1 MAYLLIKK
9 YSEIKGCFEEVS
21 LCPCAISHLSLRI
34 KQSRLKCLCIC
45 LKLECSVT
53 FNLLAPEFHI

>member
-9 YSEIKGCFEEVS
+9 YSEIKGCFEEVFLYPS
-21 LCPCAISHLSLRI
+21 ARSHLSLCIKESRI
-34 KQSRLKCLCIC
+34 KCLCIC

-53 FNLLAPEFHI
+53 FKGSRIAI